1 MPLANT
7 VIAFN
12 RLLDSL
18 RSPLLLGFRL
28 YVAWVFLN
36 SGLQKIGN
44 WETTLYL
51 FEYEYDV
58 PFLPWELAA
67 YLGTAGELLLPLF
80 LITGLATRY
89 AAIALSIL
97 NLTAV
102 IAYYEALSKVGQVI
116 AHAYWGSLLL
126 VLIAFGAGFFS
137 VDRWLT
143 TRFRDQGTR

>member
-1 MPLANT
+1 M
-7 VIAFN
+7 
-12 RLLDSL
+12 
-18 RSPLLLGFRL
+18 
-28 YVAWVFLN
+28 
-36 SGLQKIGN
+36 
-44 WETTLYL
+44 
-51 FEYEYDV
+51 

-67 YLGTAGELLLPLF
+67 YLGTGGELVLPLF
-80 LITGLATRY
+80 LIAGMATRY